1 MLDTEKG
8 VERNENNVCI
18 TPTPLHLF
26 VFCLGVGV
34 SINLSKYSCKTLFMT
49 LKEESAFE
57 IQGVKLFREKE
68 WL

>member
-26 VFCLGVGV
+26 VFCLGVGGV
-34 SINLSKYSCKTLFMT
+34 NLLKYSGKTLFMT